1 MYRIMH
7 RIIVVVVLLWRSRV
21 TADPQTT
28 LLNAGCSQYNA
39 SGNAAFV
46 ATLNETL
53 ADLRSS
59 LSSAA
64 AGTSAARFATA
75 QRPRATDPVYALFQ
89 CRAYLS
95 SADCLACLSVAEAR
109 IRRCGNANGARVIYD
124 GCILRYESSA
134 FFDQTTLP
142 GNVGVCNG
150 SAASDAGFSEAAKAL
165 VRDLASATPRVSGFF
180 AAAERDGVF
189 AVAQCVETVN
199 EEGCAQCLTVA
210 DANIES
216 CPPDTDGR
224 SVDAGCF
231 MRYSSKSF
239 FPANQTVDLS
249 QFLSSGKSNKKGA
262 IIGGVVGGIC
272 GLLLLAIVALLWI
285 KRSRRRQGFRTGDLL
300 GATELQGPLN
310 FHYKDLKAATNNFS
324 EENKLGEGGFG
335 DVYKGTLKNG
345 KTVAVKRL
353 AIAQISR
360 AKADFQS
367 EVKLISN
374 VHHRNLVRLLGCS
387 SKGQDLLLVYE
398 YMANSSL
405 NKFIF
410 GDRQGFLN
418 WKQRFNIIVGMAR
431 GLAYLHQEFHVCII
445 HRDIKSSNIL
455 LDDDFQPRIADFGLA
470 RLLPEDQS
478 HLSTKFAGTLGYT
491 APEYAI
497 HGQLS
502 EKVDTYSYGVV
513 VLEII
518 SGRKSND
525 AQLEPVIQYLLEW
538 AWKLYE
544 SGDSIDLVDRS
555 LDPTEYSP
563 EEMKRIVKIALLC
576 TQSTVSARPTMSEVV
591 VLLLSEGDHDRL
603 QPTRPTFIDATSRVR
618 GDGSTSTGSSST
630 SNATVSAS
638 QFSAR

>member
-410 GDRQGFLN
+410 GN
-418 WKQRFNIIVGMAR
+418 
-431 GLAYLHQEFHVCII
+431 
-445 HRDIKSSNIL
+445 
-455 LDDDFQPRIADFGLA
+455 
-470 RLLPEDQS
+470 
-478 HLSTKFAGTLGYT
+478 
-491 APEYAI
+491 
-497 HGQLS
+497 
-502 EKVDTYSYGVV
+502 
-513 VLEII
+513 
-518 SGRKSND
+518 
-525 AQLEPVIQYLLEW
+525 
-538 AWKLYE
+538 
-544 SGDSIDLVDRS
+544 
-555 LDPTEYSP
+555 
-563 EEMKRIVKIALLC
+563 
-576 TQSTVSARPTMSEVV
+576 
-591 VLLLSEGDHDRL
+591 
-603 QPTRPTFIDATSRVR
+603 
-618 GDGSTSTGSSST
+618 
-630 SNATVSAS
+630 
-638 QFSAR
+638 